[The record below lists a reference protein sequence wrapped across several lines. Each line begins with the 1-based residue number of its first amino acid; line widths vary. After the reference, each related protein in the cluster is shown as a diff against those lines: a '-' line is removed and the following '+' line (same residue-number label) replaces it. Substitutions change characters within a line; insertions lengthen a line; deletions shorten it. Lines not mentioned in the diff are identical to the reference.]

1 LKELLARL
9 AAEQFSYTSLE
20 GVVLCDSVHHARLS
34 DAGGETYIVP
44 VRIHAYAD
52 DSLDGR
58 DSGTS
63 TFYAVKVT
71 AADPKSARTKVYKEW
86 GQYSMSQVGSAVP
99 AP

>member
-34 DAGGETYIVP
+34 DTAGETFIVP
-44 VRIHAYAD
+44 VRIHSYAD

-58 DSGTS
+58 DPGTS

-71 AADPKSARTKVYKEW
+71 APDPKSARIKVYREW
-86 GQYSMSQVGSAVP
+86 GQYSMSLVGSAIP
-99 AP
+99 TS